1 MALKDRLKLG
11 PLLRKLHWKELL
23 AVLFILL
30 AIYFFR
36 QQRHEL
42 YSLGPAIERAD
53 RLWVIIGV
61 LLTGGYILLQALM
74 YRYSFRSVG
83 GQLDLNRGTEL
94 FLKRNLLSIFLPA
107 GGVSSLAYLPQSL
120 RRSHIN
126 KQQVHQASGIYGFTG
141 IFSVF
146 LVGIPVV
153 GYAILHDESM
163 AEAVG
168 GLIAI
173 CAVLGGVVWIVRS
186 IQQRGAAYNL
196 LAKYLPNAVRH
207 VDEIFAFN
215 LHRTSF
221 INTIL
226 VSAGI
231 EIVGIAHLYISMK
244 ATGAVPSLEAACVG
258 YIVATIFLIVSP
270 FLRGLGAIELSL
282 AYLLTNY
289 GFSSLQ
295 ALEITLLYR
304 LFEFWLPLVAGVVSF
319 ILKGRHLLLRL
330 LPPVLIFLLGMVN
343 IFSVLTPPLRG
354 RLRLLRAY
362 IPIESIHASN
372 LLVVFLG
379 LILLVTATFL
389 FRGLRSAWIVALS
402 VSLLSVVGHISKALD
417 YEEAALAL
425 GTVITLI
432 ITSSQYRVKSNR
444 QLVNI
449 GVITAISTLLVV
461 LFFGTIGFYFLNAR
475 HFGME
480 FTWLRSLRASFHGF
494 LLLEDDGLKPMT
506 RFGRE
511 FLSAIRVLGVGAW
524 AFLFYTIIRPYLPAG
539 KHSNAALEKARYYLS
554 QYGSSA
560 MDHFKVGDDKLLYV
574 SEKYQGFIAYRIAS
588 SFAIVLEE
596 PVCAEDVKLP
606 LLQEFEQQ
614 CRTMGLRPAFY
625 RVDEQSMYYFEH
637 LRKKRLLIGQEGIVD
652 VTAFTLSGKDK
663 KSLRNGLNSLAAK
676 GYVTKIHSAPLPP
689 ALVQELKEISDEWL
703 AQYEVKEMTFSQGLF
718 DVDEIREQDVITVTD
733 ADGRIAA
740 FLNIIPDYAPGEC
753 TYDLIRKRTEAPGGC
768 MDALI
773 IALIQDAKEKGLQYL
788 NLGLVPMSG
797 IQQPQNTAEQ
807 VVKFAYEKIKAFRH
821 YHGLREFKE
830 KYATEWSNKYLVYE
844 HDFDLIQLPGA
855 LSKVMRA

>member
-1 MALKDRLKLG
+1 MALRDKPDLG
-11 PLLRKLHWKELL
+11 TLMRKLHWKELL

-42 YSLGPAIERAD
+42 YALGPAIERAN
-53 RLWVIIGV
+53 RFWVIIGV
-61 LLTGGYILLQALM
+61 LLTGGYIFMQALM
-74 YRYSFRSVG
+74 YHYSFRSVG
-83 GQLDLNRGTEL
+83 GRLDLNPGTEL
-94 FLKRNLLSIFLPA
+94 FLKRNLLSVFLPA
-107 GGVSSLAYLPQSL
+107 GGVSSLAYLPQNL
-120 RRSHIN
+120 RRSNIN

-163 AEAVG
+163 FEAVS
-168 GLIAI
+168 GLVAI
-173 CAVLGGVVWIVRS
+173 CAVLGGVVWLVRS
-186 IQQRGAAYNL
+186 VQSRGAAYNL
-196 LAKYLPNAVRH
+196 LTRYFPRAVHH
-207 VDEIFAFN
+207 VDEIFAFD
-215 LHRTSF
+215 LHRSSF
-221 INTIL
+221 AKTIL

-231 EIVGIAHLYISMK
+231 EIVGIAHLYISMM
-244 ATGAVPSLEAACVG
+244 ATGATPSLEAACVG

-304 LFEFWLPLVAGVVSF
+304 LFEFWLPLVAGVVAF
-319 ILKGRHLLLRL
+319 ILKGRQLVLRL

-343 IFSVLTPPLRG
+343 IFSVLTPPLAG

-362 IPIESIHASN
+362 IPMESIHASN

-379 LILLVTATFL
+379 LILLVTANFL

-402 VSLLSVVGHISKALD
+402 VSLLSVLGHISKALD

-425 GTVITLI
+425 GTAVILI
-432 ITSSQYRVKSNR
+432 ITASQYRVKSSR

-449 GVITAISTLLVV
+449 GVVTAVATLLVV
-461 LFFGTIGFYFLNAR
+461 LIFGTIGFYFLNAR
-475 HFGME
+475 HFGMD
-480 FTWLRSLRASFHGF
+480 FTWFRSLSASFHGF
-494 LLLEDDGLKPMT
+494 LLLEDDGLHPVT

-511 FLSAIRVLGVGAW
+511 FLSAIRVLGVSAW

-539 KHSNAALEKARYYLS
+539 KQSNTAMEKALYYLS

-574 SEKYQGFIAYRIAS
+574 SDEYHGFIAYRIANG
-588 SFAIVLEE
+588 FAVVLEE
-596 PVCAEDVKLP
+596 PVCADEVKLP
-606 LLQEFEQQ
+606 LLQEFEKQ
-614 CRTMGLRPAFY
+614 CRKMGLRPAFY
-625 RVDEQSMYYFEH
+625 RVDEQSIYHFEH
-637 LRKKRLLIGQEGIVD
+637 LRKKKLLIGQEGIVD
-652 VTAFTLSGKDK
+652 VMAFTLSGKDK
-663 KSLRNGLNSLAAK
+663 KSLRNGLNSLASK
-676 GYVTKIHSAPLPP
+676 GYVTTVHTAPLEPS
-689 ALVQELKEISDEWL
+689 LVEELKKVSDEWL
-703 AQYEVKEMTFSQGLF
+703 EQYEVKEMTFSQGLF
-718 DVDEIREQDVITVTD
+718 DADDILGQDVITVTD
-733 ADGRIAA
+733 PEGKIAA

-753 TYDLIRKRTEAPGGC
+753 TYDLIRKRTDAPGGV

-773 IALIQDAKEKGLQYL
+773 IALIQDAKEKGLQFL

>member
-1 MALKDRLKLG
+1 MALKDKLNLG
-11 PLLRKLHWKELL
+11 KVLRKLHWKELL

-30 AIYFFR
+30 AVYFFR
-36 QQRHEL
+36 QERHEL
-42 YSLGPAIERAD
+42 YSLGPAIERAN
-53 RLWVIIGV
+53 RLWVTTGI
-61 LLTGGYILLQALM
+61 LLTVGYILMQALM

-83 GQLDLNRGTEL
+83 GKLDLNRATEL

-120 RRSHIN
+120 KRANIN

-163 AEAVG
+163 IEAVS
-168 GLIAI
+168 GLVAI
-173 CAVLGGVVWIVRS
+173 CALLAGVVWIVRS
-186 IQQRGAAYNL
+186 MQGRGVAYNL
-196 LAKYLPNAVRH
+196 LAKYFPGAIRH
-207 VDEIFAFN
+207 VDEIFAFD
-215 LHRTSF
+215 LQRGSF
-221 INTIL
+221 VRTIL
-226 VSAGI
+226 ISAGI
-231 EIVGIAHLYISMK
+231 EVIGIAHLYISMM
-244 ATGAVPSLEAACVG
+244 ATGAIPSLEAACVG

-282 AYLLTNY
+282 TFLLTNY

-304 LFEFWLPLVAGVVSF
+304 LFEFWLPLMAGIFAYV
-319 ILKGRHLLLRL
+319 LKGRQLLLRL

-343 IFSVLTPPLRG
+343 IFSVLTPPLAGRMKALRG
-354 RLRLLRAY
+354 Y
-362 IPIESIHASN
+362 IPVESIHASN
-372 LLVVFLG
+372 LLVVFMG

-389 FRGLRSAWIVALS
+389 FRGLRSAWIVALC
-402 VSLLSVVGHISKALD
+402 VSGLSAVGHISKALD
-417 YEEAALAL
+417 YEEAALAI

-432 ITSSQYRVKSNR
+432 ITASQYRVRSNR

-449 GVITAISTLLVV
+449 GVVTAVATLLVV
-461 LFFGTIGFYFLNAR
+461 LIFGTVGFYFLNTR
-475 HFGME
+475 HFGID
-480 FTWLRSLRASFHGF
+480 FTWLGSLKASFHGF
-494 LLLEDDGLKPMT
+494 LLLEDDGLKPIT
-506 RFGRE
+506 RFGKE

-524 AFLFYTIIRPYLPAG
+524 AFLFYTIIRPYLPVG
-539 KHSNAALEKARYYLS
+539 KHSNAAMEKAQYYLS

-560 MDHFKVGDDKLLYV
+560 MDHFKVGDDKLLFV
-574 SEKYQGFIAYRIAS
+574 SEQYQGFISYRIAS

-596 PVCAEDVKLP
+596 PVCAETVKLP
-606 LLQEFEQQ
+606 LLEEFEKQ
-614 CRTMGLRPAFY
+614 CRKMGLRPAFY
-625 RVDEQSMYYFEH
+625 RVDEQSMYYFDH
-637 LRKKRLLIGQEGIVD
+637 LRKKKLLIGQEGIVNIS
-652 VTAFTLSGKDK
+652 TFTLSGKDK
-663 KSLRNGLNSLAAK
+663 KSLRNGLNSLASK
-676 GYVTKIHSAPLPP
+676 GYVTTINRAPLSP
-689 ALVQELKEISDEWL
+689 ALVQELKVVSDEWL
-703 AQYEVKEMTFSQGLF
+703 EQYDMKEMTFSQGLF
-718 DVDEIREQDVITVTD
+718 DADEITQQDVITVTD
-733 ADGRIAA
+733 PEGKIAA
-740 FLNIIPDYAPGEC
+740 FLNIIPDYAPEEC
-753 TYDLIRKRTEAPGGC
+753 TYDLIRKRADAPGGC

-773 IALIQDAKEKGLQYL
+773 IALIQDAKDQGLQFL

>member
-1 MALKDRLKLG
+1 MALKDKLDLG
-11 PLLRKLHWKELL
+11 SLMRKLHWKELL

-42 YSLGPAIERAD
+42 YALGPAIERAD
-53 RLWVIIGV
+53 RFWVIAGV
-61 LLTGGYILLQALM
+61 LLTGAYILMQALM

-83 GQLDLNRGTEL
+83 GKLDLNLGTEL

-107 GGVSSLAYLPQSL
+107 GGVSSLAYLPQNL
-120 RRSHIN
+120 RRSNIN
-126 KQQVHQASGIYGFTG
+126 RQQVHQASGIYGFTG

-163 AEAVG
+163 FEAVS
-168 GLIAI
+168 GLVAI
-173 CAVLGGVVWIVRS
+173 CGVLAGVVWLVRS
-186 IQQRGAAYNL
+186 VQNRGTAYNL
-196 LAKYLPNAVRH
+196 LAKYFPKAMPH
-207 VDEIFAFN
+207 VDGIFAFN
-215 LHRTSF
+215 LQHSSF
-221 INTIL
+221 VNTIL
-226 VSAGI
+226 ISAGI
-231 EIVGIAHLYISMK
+231 EIVGIAHLYISMI
-244 ATGAVPSLEAACVG
+244 ATGSIPSLEAACVG

-304 LFEFWLPLVAGVVSF
+304 LFEFWLPLVAGVIAFV
-319 ILKGRHLLLRL
+319 LKGRQIVLRL

-343 IFSVLTPPLRG
+343 IFSVLTPPLGG
-354 RLRLLRAY
+354 RLRMLRAY
-362 IPIESIHASN
+362 IPVESIHASN

-379 LILLVTATFL
+379 LILLVTANFL
-389 FRGLRSAWIVALS
+389 FRGLRNAWIVALS
-402 VSLLSVVGHISKALD
+402 VSLLSVLGHITKALD
-417 YEEAALAL
+417 YEEASLAL
-425 GTVITLI
+425 GTAIILI
-432 ITSSQYRVKSNR
+432 ITASQYRLRSNR

-449 GVITAISTLLVV
+449 GVVTAVATLLVV
-461 LFFGTIGFYFLNAR
+461 LIFGTIGFYFLNAR
-475 HFGME
+475 HFGMD

-494 LLLEDDGLKPMT
+494 LLLEDDGLHPVT

-539 KHSNAALEKARYYLS
+539 KHSNAAMEKAQYYLS
-554 QYGSSA
+554 QYGSSS
-560 MDHFKVGDDKLLYV
+560 MDHFKVAEDKLLYV
-574 SEKYQGFIAYRIAS
+574 SDEYHGFIAYRIAS
-588 SFAIVLEE
+588 GFAVVLEE
-596 PVCAEDVKLP
+596 PVCADEAKLP
-606 LLQEFEQQ
+606 LLQEFEKQ
-614 CRTMGLRPAFY
+614 CRKMGLRPAFY
-625 RVDEQSMYYFEH
+625 RVDEQSMYHFEH
-637 LRKKRLLIGQEGIVD
+637 LRKKKLLIGQEGIVD

-663 KSLRNGLNSLAAK
+663 KSLRNGLNSLTTK
-676 GYVTKIHSAPLPP
+676 GYITTTHIAPLTP
-689 ALVQELKEISDEWL
+689 ALVQELKEVSDEWL
-703 AQYEVKEMTFSQGLF
+703 KQYEVKEMTFSQGLF
-718 DVDEIREQDVITVTD
+718 DADDIREQDVITVTD
-733 ADGRIAA
+733 PEGRIAA

-753 TYDLIRKRTEAPGGC
+753 TYDLIRKRTDAPGGC

>member
-1 MALKDRLKLG
+1 MALKDRLNLG
-11 PLLRKLHWKELL
+11 QILRKLHWKELL

-61 LLTGGYILLQALM
+61 LLTGGYILMQALM

-83 GQLDLNRGTEL
+83 GKLDLNRGTEL

-120 RRSHIN
+120 RRTNIN

-163 AEAVG
+163 VEAVS
-168 GLIAI
+168 GLVAI
-173 CAVLGGVVWIVRS
+173 CGVLGGVLWIVRS
-186 IQQRGAAYNL
+186 MQQRGAAYNL
-196 LAKYLPNAVRH
+196 LAKYFPGAVRH

-215 LHRTSF
+215 LDKPSF

-231 EIVGIAHLYISMK
+231 EVVGIAHLYISML
-244 ATGAVPSLEAACVG
+244 ATGATPSLEAACVG

-304 LFEFWLPLVAGVVSF
+304 LFEFWLPLVAGVLSF
-319 ILKGRHLLLRL
+319 LLKGRQLLLRL

-343 IFSVLTPPLRG
+343 IFSVLTPPMGG

-379 LILLVTATFL
+379 LVLLVTATFL

-432 ITSSQYRVKSNR
+432 ITASQYRVRSNR

-449 GVITAISTLLVV
+449 GVVTAVATLVVV

-480 FTWLRSLRASFHGF
+480 FTWLGSLRASFHGF
-494 LLLEDDGLKPMT
+494 LLLEDDGLHPVT
-506 RFGRE
+506 RFGKE

-539 KHSNAALEKARYYLS
+539 KHSNGALEKAHYYLS

-574 SEKYQGFIAYRIAS
+574 SEEYQGFVAYRVAS

-596 PVCAEDVKLP
+596 PVCADDVKLP
-606 LLQEFEQQ
+606 LLQEFEKQ

-637 LRKKRLLIGQEGIVD
+637 LRKKRILIGQEGIVD
-652 VTAFTLSGKDK
+652 VTAFTLTGKDK

-676 GYVTKIHSAPLPP
+676 GYTTTIHTAPLSP

-703 AQYEVKEMTFSQGLF
+703 EQYEVKEMTFSQGLF
-718 DVDEIREQDVITVTD
+718 DAADISEHDVITVTD
-733 ADGRIAA
+733 AEGKIAA
-740 FLNIIPDYAPGEC
+740 FLNMIPDYAPGEC
-753 TYDLIRKRTEAPGGC
+753 TYDLIRKRTAAPGGC

-797 IQQPQNTAEQ
+797 IEQPQNTAEQ

>member
-1 MALKDRLKLG
+1 MALKDRLNLG
-11 PLLRKLHWKELL
+11 QILRKLHWKELL

-30 AIYFFR
+30 AVYFFR

-61 LLTGGYILLQALM
+61 LLTGGYILMQALM

-83 GQLDLNRGTEL
+83 GKLDLNRGTEL

-120 RRSHIN
+120 RRTNIN

-163 AEAVG
+163 AEAVS
-168 GLIAI
+168 GLIVI
-173 CAVLGGVVWIVRS
+173 CGVLGGVVWIVRS
-186 IQQRGAAYNL
+186 MQQRGTAYHL
-196 LAKYLPNAVRH
+196 LAKYFPGAVRH
-207 VDEIFAFN
+207 VDDIFAFN
-215 LHRTSF
+215 LDKTSF

-231 EIVGIAHLYISMK
+231 EVVGIAHLYISML
-244 ATGAVPSLEAACVG
+244 ATGSTPSLEAACVG

-304 LFEFWLPLVAGVVSF
+304 LFEFWLPLVAGVFSF
-319 ILKGRHLLLRL
+319 ILKGRQLLLRL

-343 IFSVLTPPLRG
+343 IFSVLTPPMGG

-362 IPIESIHASN
+362 IPVESIHASN

-379 LILLVTATFL
+379 LVLLVTATFL

-417 YEEAALAL
+417 YEEAALAM

-432 ITSSQYRVKSNR
+432 ITASQYRVKSNR

-449 GVITAISTLLVV
+449 GVVTAVATLVVV

-480 FTWLRSLRASFHGF
+480 FTWLGSLKASFHGF
-494 LLLEDDGLKPMT
+494 LLLEDDGLHPVT

-524 AFLFYTIIRPYLPAG
+524 AFLFYTIIRPYLPVG
-539 KHSNAALEKARYYLS
+539 KHSNAAMEKAHYYLS

-574 SEKYQGFIAYRIAS
+574 SEQYQGFVAYRVAS

-596 PVCAEDVKLP
+596 PVCADDVKLP
-606 LLQEFEQQ
+606 LLQEFEKQ

-676 GYVTKIHSAPLPP
+676 GYTTTIHTAPLSP

-703 AQYEVKEMTFSQGLF
+703 EQYEVKEMTFSQGLF
-718 DVDEIREQDVITVTD
+718 DAADIREHDVITVTD
-733 ADGRIAA
+733 AEGKIAA
-740 FLNIIPDYAPGEC
+740 FLNMIPDYAPGEC
-753 TYDLIRKRTEAPGGC
+753 TYDLIRKRTAAPGGC

-797 IQQPQNTAEQ
+797 IEQPQNTAEQ

>member
-11 PLLRKLHWKELL
+11 PILRKLHWKELL

-120 RRSHIN
+120 RRSNIN

-163 AEAVG
+163 VEAVS

-173 CAVLGGVVWIVRS
+173 CGVLAGVVWIVRS
-186 IQQRGAAYNL
+186 MQQRGAAYNL
-196 LAKYLPNAVRH
+196 LAKYFPGAVRH

-215 LHRTSF
+215 LDRTSF

-226 VSAGI
+226 VSAAI
-231 EIVGIAHLYISMK
+231 EVVGIAHLYISMK
-244 ATGAVPSLEAACVG
+244 ATGATPSLEAACVG

-304 LFEFWLPLVAGVVSF
+304 LFEFWLPLMAGVVAF
-319 ILKGRHLLLRL
+319 ILKGRQLLLRL

-372 LLVVFLG
+372 LLVVFMG
-379 LILLVTATFL
+379 LILLVTANFL
-389 FRGLRSAWIVALS
+389 FRGLRSAWIVALC

-417 YEEAALAL
+417 YEEAALAF

-432 ITSSQYRVKSNR
+432 ITASQYRVKSNR

-461 LFFGTIGFYFLNAR
+461 LFFGTLGFYFLNPR

-494 LLLEDDGLKPMT
+494 LLLEDDGLTPMT
-506 RFGRE
+506 RFARE

-524 AFLFYTIIRPYLPAG
+524 AFLFYTIIRPYLPVG

-574 SEKYQGFIAYRIAS
+574 SEEYQGFIAYRIAS

-596 PVCAEDVKLP
+596 PVCAEEVKLP
-606 LLQEFEQQ
+606 LLREFEKQ
-614 CRTMGLRPAFY
+614 CLTMGLKPAFY

-676 GYVTKIHSAPLPP
+676 GYVTTIHTAPLAP

-703 AQYEVKEMTFSQGLF
+703 VQYEVKEMTFSQGLF

-733 ADGRIAA
+733 ADGKIAA

-753 TYDLIRKRTEAPGGC
+753 TYDLIRKRTAAPGGC

-821 YHGLREFKE
+821 YHGQREFKE

>member
-1 MALKDRLKLG
+1 MALKDKLNLG
-11 PLLRKLHWKELL
+11 TIMRKLHWKELL

-42 YSLGPAIERAD
+42 YALGPAIEKANRF
-53 RLWVIIGV
+53 WVIAGI

-83 GQLDLNRGTEL
+83 GKLDLHLGTEL

-107 GGVSSLAYLPQSL
+107 GGVSSLAYLPQNL

-163 AEAVG
+163 FQAVI

-173 CAVLGGVVWIVRS
+173 CGVLGCVAWLVRS
-186 IQQRGAAYNL
+186 MQTRGAAYNL
-196 LAKYLPNAVRH
+196 MAKYFPGVVSH

-215 LHRTSF
+215 LNRTSF
-221 INTIL
+221 IHTVL

-231 EIVGIAHLYISMK
+231 EIVGIAHLYISMM
-244 ATGAVPSLEAACVG
+244 ATGATPSLEAACVG

-289 GFSSLQ
+289 GFTSLQ

-304 LFEFWLPLVAGVVSF
+304 LFEFWLPLVAGVVAF
-319 ILKGRHLLLRL
+319 LLKGKQLMLRL
-330 LPPVLIFLLGMVN
+330 IPPVLIFLLGMVN

-354 RLRLLRAY
+354 RLRMLRAY
-362 IPIESIHASN
+362 IPVESIHASN

-389 FRGLRSAWIVALS
+389 FRGLRNAWIVALS
-402 VSLLSVVGHISKALD
+402 VSLLSVLGHMSKALD
-417 YEEAALAL
+417 YEEASLAL
-425 GTVITLI
+425 GTAIILVITA
-432 ITSSQYRVKSNR
+432 SQYRLKSNR
-444 QLVNI
+444 QLMNI
-449 GVITAISTLLVV
+449 GVVTAIATLLVV
-461 LFFGTIGFYFLNAR
+461 LIFGTVGFYFLHAR

-480 FTWLRSLRASFHGF
+480 FTWLHSLTASFHGF
-494 LLLEDDGLKPMT
+494 LLLEDDGLRPLT

-524 AFLFYTIIRPYLPAG
+524 TFLFYTIIRPYLPAG
-539 KHSNAALEKARYYLS
+539 KQSNAAMEKAQYYLS

-574 SEKYQGFIAYRIAS
+574 SEEHQGFISYRIANG
-588 SFAIVLEE
+588 FAVVLEE
-596 PVCAEDVKLP
+596 PVCADDVKLP
-606 LLQEFEQQ
+606 LLQEFEKQ
-614 CRTMGLRPAFY
+614 CLKTGLKPAFY

-637 LRKKRLLIGQEGIVD
+637 LRKKKLLIGQEGIVD
-652 VTAFTLSGKDK
+652 VAAFTLSGKDR

-676 GYVTKIHSAPLPP
+676 GYVTTIHTAPLSPV
-689 ALVQELKEISDEWL
+689 LVQELKEVSDEWL
-703 AQYEVKEMTFSQGLF
+703 EQYEVKEMTFSQGLF
-718 DVDEIREQDVITVTD
+718 DADEIMEQEVITVTD
-733 ADGRIAA
+733 PEGRIAA

-753 TYDLIRKRTEAPGGC
+753 TYDLIRKRTDAPGGC

-773 IALIQDAKEKGLQYL
+773 IALIQNAKEKGLQYL

-797 IQQPQNTAEQ
+797 ISQPQNTAEQ

>member
-1 MALKDRLKLG
+1 MALKDGLNVGKII
-11 PLLRKLHWKELL
+11 RKLHWKELL

-53 RLWVIIGV
+53 RMWVIIGV

-74 YRYSFRSVG
+74 YKYSFRSVG
-83 GQLDLNRGTEL
+83 ADLELNRGTEL

-107 GGVSSLAYLPQSL
+107 GGVSSLAYLPQSM
-120 RRSHIN
+120 RRGNLN
-126 KQQVHQASGIYGFTG
+126 KQQVHQGSGIYGFTG

-168 GLIAI
+168 GLITI
-173 CAVLGGVVWIVRS
+173 LGLLAVVVWLVRS
-186 IQQRGAAYNL
+186 IQYRGAAYHL
-196 LAKYLPNAVRH
+196 LAKYIPGAVRH

-215 LHRTSF
+215 LDKTSF
-221 INTIL
+221 VNTIL

-231 EIVGIAHLYISMK
+231 EVVGIAHLYISML
-244 ATGAVPSLEAACVG
+244 ATGASPSLEAACVG

-304 LFEFWLPLVAGVVSF
+304 LFEFWLPLVAGVFAF

-343 IFSVLTPPLRG
+343 IFSVLTPPLGG
-354 RLRLLRAY
+354 RLKMLRGY
-362 IPIESIHASN
+362 IPVESIHASN

-379 LILLVTATFL
+379 LVLLVTATFL

-417 YEEAALAL
+417 YEEASLAML
-425 GTVITLI
+425 TAITLI
-432 ITSSQYRVKSNR
+432 ITASQYRVRSNR

-449 GVITAISTLLVV
+449 GVVTAIGTFIVV
-461 LFFGTIGFYFLNAR
+461 LIFGTIGFYFLNAR

-494 LLLEDDGLKPMT
+494 LLLEDDGLRPVT
-506 RFGRE
+506 RFGKE

-524 AFLFYTIIRPYLPAG
+524 TFLFYTVIRPYLPAG
-539 KHSNAALEKARYYLS
+539 KHSNAAVEKAHYYLS
-554 QYGSSA
+554 QYGSSS
-560 MDHFKVGDDKLLYV
+560 MDHFKVGDDKLLFV
-574 SEKYQGFIAYRIAS
+574 SDEYQGFIAYRIAS

-606 LLQEFEQQ
+606 LLQAFEKQ

-663 KSLRNGLNSLAAK
+663 KSLRNGLNSLSAK
-676 GYVTKIHSAPLPP
+676 GYTTTIHTAPLPI
-689 ALVQELKEISDEWL
+689 ALVQELKEVSDEWL

-718 DVDEIREQDVITVTD
+718 DTEDIREQDVITVTD
-733 ADGRIAA
+733 PTGKIAA

-753 TYDLIRKRTEAPGGC
+753 TYDLIRKRTDAPGGC

-773 IALIQDAKEKGLQYL
+773 IALIQDAKDKGLQYL

-797 IQQPQNTAEQ
+797 IQEPQNTAEQ

-830 KYATEWSNKYLVYE
+830 KYATEWANKYLVYE